1 MKFSFSM
8 NITILEEKGNEI
20 KFKFEDDDIHTIPN
34 LIIKELL
41 KSPSVEFA
49 GYNVPNPLKK
59 EAILVVKTKKKDPK
73 KSIYEAIE
81 KVLKDVKDFEKS
93 LK

>member
-1 MKFSFSM
+1 M

-41 KSPSVEFA
+41 KNSSVEFA

-59 EAILVVKTKKKDPK
+59 EAIVTVKTKKKDPK
-73 KSIYEAIE
+73 KVIIESVE
-81 KVLKDVKDFEKS
+81 KVLKDVKDFEKT

>member
-1 MKFSFSM
+1 M

-20 KFKFEDDDIHTIPN
+20 KFKFEDEDIHTIPN

-41 KSPSVEFA
+41 KSSSVEFA
-49 GYNVPNPLKK
+49 GYNVPSPLKK
-59 EAILVVKTKKKDPK
+59 EAIVTVKTKKKDPK
-73 KSIYEAIE
+73 KVIYEAVD
-81 KVLKDVKDFEKS
+81 KVLKDIKDFEKA